1 MLMNNQTSFTG
12 FILLGLTEDEKLK
25 IPLFV
30 LFLVVYIITLLGN
43 IGIMA
48 LISKS
53 PCLHSPMY
61 FFLSI
66 LSCVDLCYS
75 TIIVPN
81 MLINFLSKLHV
92 ITYLEC
98 VTQLFFFVDLAGTEG
113 LLLGVMAY
121 DRYNA
126 ICNPLHYTVIMTK
139 KMCVSLVAAAC
150 TFGTVNS
157 LINTGFIFRLKFC
170 SDNLISHFYCDIPP
184 LLKIACSDTTLN
196 EVVLF
201 TVAGCVEVGSLLT
214 ILISYTYIILAI
226 IKIQSSAGKQKAF
239 STCASHIVCVTMLYV
254 PVLFMYL
261 RPSSV
266 YGRHQDKVASLFYT
280 VITPMLNPIIYS
292 LRNKDVK
299 RALSMLA
306 QKRSIV

>member
-1 MLMNNQTSFTG
+1 MVMKNQTSFTG

-30 LFLVVYIITLLGN
+30 LFFVFHIITLLGN

-53 PCLHSPMY
+53 PCLHTPMY

-66 LSCVDLCYS
+66 LSFVDLCYS

-81 MLINFLSKLHV
+81 MLVSFLSKLHV
-92 ITYLEC
+92 ITLLGC
-98 VTQLFFFVDLAGTEG
+98 VTQMFFFVAVAATEG

-126 ICNPLHYTVIMTK
+126 ICNPLHYAVIMTRK
-139 KMCVSLVAAAC
+139 VCISLVAAAC
-150 TFGTVNS
+150 TVGTVNS
-157 LINTGFIFRLKFC
+157 LVNTSLIFRLKFC
-170 SDNLISHFYCDIPP
+170 SDNVISHFYCDIPP

-214 ILISYTYIILAI
+214 VLISYAYIILAI
-226 IKIQSSAGKQKAF
+226 IKIQSSAGKRKAF
-239 STCASHIVCVTMLYV
+239 STCASHFVCVTMLYV
-254 PVLFMYL
+254 PVLFMYF

-266 YGRHQDKVASLFYT
+266 YARDQDKVASVFYS

-299 RALSMLA
+299 RALSMLV
-306 QKRSIV
+306 QKRSLV

>member
-30 LFLVVYIITLLGN
+30 LFFVVYIITLLGN

-53 PCLHSPMY
+53 PCLHTPMY

-66 LSCVDLCYS
+66 LSFVDLCYS

-81 MLINFLSKLHV
+81 MLVNFLSKLRV
-92 ITYLEC
+92 ISFFEC

-126 ICNPLHYTVIMTK
+126 ICNPLHYAVIMTK
-139 KMCVSLVAAAC
+139 KMCLSLVAAAC
-150 TFGTVNS
+150 TVGTVNS
-157 LINTGFIFRLKFC
+157 LVNTGFIFRLKFC
-170 SDNLISHFYCDIPP
+170 SDNLISHYYCDVPP

-196 EVVLF
+196 EVLVF

-226 IKIQSSAGKQKAF
+226 IKIQSSAGKRKAF
-239 STCASHIVCVTMLYV
+239 STCASHFVCVTMLYV
-254 PVLFMYL
+254 PVLFMYF

-266 YGRHQDKVASLFYT
+266 YARDQDKVASVFYS

-299 RALSMLA
+299 RALSTLA